1 MNDRFKFRVWDTIT
15 NTYDYKFPYNRIGMF
30 YLAQNGHLFSD
41 FGNTVAPEIKQDR
54 FIIEQCTGFPDKNGT
69 LIYEGD
75 LLQDNCGTIYEVGWD
90 DGGYWSILDYQS
102 QECEFLRYPSNCKII
117 GNIHNKGDVK

>member
-54 FIIEQCTGFPDKNGT
+54 FIIEQCTGLKDKNGK

-75 LLQDNCGTIYEVGWD
+75 IIKSPWGSLYEIRWDSIQARFQNHCGHLLLDTDIERYE
-90 DGGYWSILDYQS
+90 
-102 QECEFLRYPSNCKII
+102 II
-117 GNIHNKGDVK
+117 GNIHQKDAK